1 MFDLS
6 ICSCSGSVDA
16 TRVLLEAGA
25 RVSAEN
31 NIGRTAAQLGAFVGK
46 IVNCHLK
53 QNNSYSLLFYV
64 DEYELHFVI

>member
-1 MFDLS
+1 M
-6 ICSCSGSVDA
+6 DA